1 MAITAQDVKKLR
13 ELTDAPM
20 MDCKNALTEAGGDMD
35 RAKEIL
41 REKGAAAGAKKA
53 GRATKEGIAKFVVAA
68 DGKTA
73 AGIVVECETDFVS
86 RNDDF
91 KAMVE
96 SLVNGMLQ
104 AGRAG
109 GDVIVDGKSIDE
121 HIADAVGKI
130 RENIQLRATQF
141 ITADGDAKLASYN
154 HHDGKWASVV
164 TYTGNEDAAK
174 QVAVHVVAFKPQFLK
189 KEDISQDV
197 IDKEYDFQKKRA
209 LDEGKPEN
217 IAENIAK
224 GRINKEFFQET
235 VLLEQLIYL
244 DIKTK
249 VSDYLAQNGGG
260 TILAYALLAVGMSGE
275 GTEED

>member
-13 ELTDAPM
+13 DLTDAPM
-20 MDCKNALTEAGGDMD
+20 MDCKNALTEADGDMD

-91 KAMVE
+91 KAMVD

-109 GDVIVDGKSIDE
+109 GDVVVDGKSVDE

-130 RENIQLRATQF
+130 RENIQLRAAEF
-141 ITADGDAKLASYN
+141 VAAEGDAKLASYN

-164 TYTGNEDAAK
+164 AYTGGEEAAK
-174 QVAVHVVAFKPQFLK
+174 QVAVHVVAFKPSFLSRD
-189 KEDISQDV
+189 DISKEV
-197 IDKEYDFQKKRA
+197 IDKEYNFQKKRA

-217 IAENIAK
+217 IAENIAQ
-224 GRINKEFFQET
+224 GRINKEFYQEN

-244 DIKTK
+244 DNKTK

-260 TILAYALLAVGMSGE
+260 TILAYTLLAVGLSGE
-275 GTEED
+275 GTEEG